1 MRQFRLKQRAATP
14 RACKGRANCKKE
26 GRMKQIEKWETQIQR
41 YREKKEE
48 RRWREGDG
56 GTYSKIVTR
65 FLK

>member
-1 MRQFRLKQRAATP
+1 
-14 RACKGRANCKKE
+14 
-26 GRMKQIEKWETQIQR
+26 MKQNEKWETQIQR
-41 YREKKEE
+41 YRERKEE